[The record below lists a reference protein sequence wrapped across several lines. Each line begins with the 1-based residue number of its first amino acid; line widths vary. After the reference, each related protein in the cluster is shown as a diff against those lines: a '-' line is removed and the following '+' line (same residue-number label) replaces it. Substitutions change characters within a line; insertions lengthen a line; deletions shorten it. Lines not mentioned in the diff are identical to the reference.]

1 MTVFCPYATGFLRP
15 ETKKALTGLATFVE
29 LRGDFAYHRFL
40 IDRWKKGEKW
50 INVEHDC
57 APTGAQLEE
66 LWNCR
71 HDWCS
76 CGYHE
81 LGDMIPFFGCV
92 KFSADFIKVHQ
103 TLWDGP
109 DLHWNGLD
117 THLAAHANV
126 YFKPHLH
133 KSVWHAKYHR

>member
-1 MTVFCPYATGFLRP
+1 MLNGR
-15 ETKKALTGLATFVE
+15 TKTALGDIALFVE
-29 LRGDFAYHRFL
+29 LKDDFAYHRYL
-40 IDRWKKGEKW
+40 KERWEEGVKF

-57 APTGAQLEE
+57 APTMPQLEE
-66 LWNCR
+66 IWNCR
-71 HDWCS
+71 WEWCS

-81 LGDMIPFFGCV
+81 RGDMIPFFGCV
-92 KFSADFIKVHQ
+92 KFSSDFIKVHHS
-103 TLWDGP
+103 LWDGP

-133 KSVWHAKYHR
+133 RSVWHAKNHR